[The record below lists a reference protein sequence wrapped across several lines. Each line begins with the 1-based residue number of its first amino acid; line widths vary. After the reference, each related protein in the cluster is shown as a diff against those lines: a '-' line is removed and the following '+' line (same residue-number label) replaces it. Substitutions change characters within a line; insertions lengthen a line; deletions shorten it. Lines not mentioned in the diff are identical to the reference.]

1 MVHTKLYLKE
11 VIIVEIN
18 FLNNYAV
25 PTIIGICLCTGYVI
39 KNSLPSIKNRYIPLI
54 MVTIGIILNIWINKS
69 ITPDILLAGMF
80 RGLSST
86 GLHQVFKQLIGG
98 DK

>member
-1 MVHTKLYLKE
+1 M
-11 VIIVEIN
+11 EIN
-18 FLNNYAV
+18 FLNSYAV
-25 PTIIGICLCTGYVI
+25 PTIIGICLCIGYVI

-80 RGLSST
+80 SGLSST
-86 GLHQVFKQLIGG
+86 GLHQTFKNILNRG
-98 DK
+98 DN